1 MYILYI
7 MSWHLHEVKRK
18 TKTYVALKKN
28 EREGK
33 KIKSTY
39 IYLGPI
45 NDALKILADLQ
56 IKPLENEIEVSYSGE
71 MILGSIANSINFSK
85 ILEKYTKDK
94 RIAVALNNII
104 ILRTLFPLSKRRLIK
119 VRLEHSI
126 LKESVDL
133 KYFEEVYEFMDIL
146 YRNMGDIMNDAVTNA
161 VKIHH
166 LDLNHL
172 IIDAT
177 RIKIWKDKE
186 TELIRFGYCSRN
198 ERKCSPQVN
207 LILGVNNQHVP
218 LFADTYPGNTQDV
231 KMFEDFIDQISIR
244 YHKLTS
250 NIKEKFIIFDQ
261 GNVNPGNIDY
271 LQELQ
276 KQGTYFVSM
285 VKTSSNGKFIKKV
298 DKFDLPMIYSKEKS
312 KNVKTKIYGKVMDEE
327 VYNKKLR
334 VLVCYNP
341 DIMELKCK
349 ILDQKVEH
357 VAKMVNE
364 GKNRDDINM
373 MISKYHLKTAM
384 KIVEIDG
391 EIKVDIDDKVLETR
405 KKSYGFFVLFTNHMK
420 LSAEEFIQIYKSRDI
435 VEQGFRALKSDL
447 EIDPVYHSRDDRIET
462 HTVMVVFGYFLMS
475 LLNVV
480 LIDRKIRYSFGE
492 LKSLIRSGNA
502 VEGFYENE
510 ALKKKLKLW
519 KPIKLGPE
527 LEEIFRKLMI
537 KIPGFDVKE
546 SIPTDL

>member
-1 MYILYI
+1 
-7 MSWHLHEVKRK
+7 MSWHIHEIKRK

-28 EREGK
+28 DREGK
-33 KIKSTY
+33 KIKSSY

-56 IKPLENEIEVSYSGE
+56 IKPLKHEKEVSYSGE
-71 MILGSIANSINFSK
+71 LILGSMANSINFSK
-85 ILEKYTKDK
+85 VLKRYTNDK
-94 RIAVALNNII
+94 RIAEALNNII
-104 ILRTLFPLSKRRLIK
+104 ILRTLFPVSKRRLVKI
-119 VRLEHSI
+119 RLEHSI
-126 LKESVDL
+126 LKDSTDL

-146 YRNMGDIMNDAVTNA
+146 YPNIGDIMNDAVTNA

-166 LDLNHL
+166 LDLKHL

-186 TELIRFGYCSRN
+186 TDLIRFGYSSRN
-198 ERKCSPQVN
+198 ERKSSPQVN

-218 LFADTYPGNTQDV
+218 LFAHTYPGNTQDV
-231 KMFEDFIDQISIR
+231 KMFEDFIDRISTR
-244 YHKLTS
+244 YHELS
-250 NIKEKFIIFDQ
+250 SHIKEKFVIFDQ

-285 VKTSSNGKFIKKV
+285 VKTSSSGKFIKKV
-298 DKFDLPMIYSKEKS
+298 DKSDLPMIYSNEKS
-312 KNVKTKIYGKVMDEE
+312 KNVTTKIYGKVMDEE
-327 VYNKKLR
+327 VYNKKSR

-341 DIMELKCK
+341 DIMELKCE

-357 VAKMVNE
+357 IKKMVND
-364 GKNRDDINM
+364 GKNQDDIKM
-373 MISKYHLKTAM
+373 MISKYHLKMAI
-384 KIVEIDG
+384 KIVEING
-391 EIKVDIDDKVLETR
+391 KMEVDINDKVLETR
-405 KKSYGFFVLFTNHMK
+405 KKRYGFFVLFTNHKK
-420 LSAEEFIQIYKSRDI
+420 LSAEELIQIYKSRDI
-435 VEQGFRALKSDL
+435 VEQGFRALKSNM

-462 HTVMVVFGYFLMS
+462 HTVMVVFGYLLMS
-475 LLNVV
+475 LLSVV
-480 LIDRKIRYSFGE
+480 LNERKISYSFGE
-492 LKSLIRSGNA
+492 LKDLIRSGNA

-510 ALKKKLKLW
+510 ILKKRLKLW
-519 KPIKLGPE
+519 RPIKLGAE

>member
-1 MYILYI
+1 
-7 MSWHLHEVKRK
+7 MSWHLHEIKRK
-18 TKTYVALKKN
+18 TKTYIALKKN
-28 EREGK
+28 ERDGK
-33 KIKSTY
+33 KIKSSY

-56 IKPLENEIEVSYSGE
+56 IKPLENEKEVSYSGE
-71 MILGSIANSINFSK
+71 LILGSIANSINFSK
-85 ILEKYTKDK
+85 ILEKYTNDK

-104 ILRTLFPLSKRRLIK
+104 ILRTLFPVSKRRLVK

-126 LKESVDL
+126 LRDSTDL

-166 LDLNHL
+166 LDLKHL

-186 TELIRFGYCSRN
+186 TELIRFGYCSKN
-198 ERKCSPQVN
+198 ERKSSPQVN
-207 LILGVNNQHVP
+207 LILGVNNQQVP
-218 LFADTYPGNTQDV
+218 LFANTYPGNTQDV
-231 KMFEDFIDQISIR
+231 KMFGDFIDQISTR
-244 YHKLTS
+244 YHELTS
-250 NIKEKFIIFDQ
+250 HIKEKFVIFDQ

-271 LQELQ
+271 LQEFQ

-285 VKTSSNGKFIKKV
+285 VKTNNSGKFIKKV
-298 DKFDLPMIYSKEKS
+298 DKSDLPMIYSKEKS
-312 KNVKTKIYGKVMDEE
+312 KNVTTKIYGKVMDED
-327 VYNKKLR
+327 VYNKKSR

-341 DIMELKCK
+341 DLMELKCG

-357 VAKMVNE
+357 ITKMVND
-364 GKNRDDINM
+364 GQNQDDIKIL
-373 MISKYHLKTAM
+373 ISKYHLKTAI
-384 KIVEIDG
+384 KIVEING
-391 EIKVDIDDKVLETR
+391 KMEVDIDDRVLETR
-405 KKSYGFFVLFTNHMK
+405 KKGYGFFVLFTNHK
-420 LSAEEFIQIYKSRDI
+420 RLSAEEFIEIYKSRDI

-462 HTVMVVFGYFLMS
+462 HTVMVVFGYLLMS
-475 LLNVV
+475 LLSVV
-480 LIDRKIRYSFGE
+480 LSDRKIKYSFGE

-519 KPIKLGPE
+519 RPIKLGPE

-537 KIPGFDVKE
+537 KKPGFDVKE
-546 SIPTDL
+546 CIPTDL

>member
-1 MYILYI
+1 
-7 MSWHLHEVKRK
+7 MSWHLHEIKRK
-18 TKTYVALKKN
+18 TKTYIALKKN
-28 EREGK
+28 ERDGK
-33 KIKSTY
+33 KIKSSY

-56 IKPLENEIEVSYSGE
+56 IKPLENEREVSYSGE
-71 MILGSIANSINFSK
+71 LILGSIANSINFSK
-85 ILEKYTKDK
+85 ILEKYTNDK

-104 ILRTLFPLSKRRLIK
+104 ILRTLFPLSKRRLVK
-119 VRLEHSI
+119 FRLEHSI
-126 LKESVDL
+126 LKDSTDM

-166 LDLNHL
+166 LDLKHL

-186 TELIRFGYCSRN
+186 TELIRFGYCSKN
-198 ERKCSPQVN
+198 ERKSLPQVN

-218 LFADTYPGNTQDV
+218 LFANTYPGNTQDV
-231 KMFEDFIDQISIR
+231 KMFGDFIDQISTR
-244 YHKLTS
+244 YHELTS
-250 NIKEKFIIFDQ
+250 HIKEKFVIFDQ

-271 LQELQ
+271 LQEFQ

-285 VKTSSNGKFIKKV
+285 VKTNSSGKFIKKV
-298 DKFDLPMIYSKEKS
+298 DKSDLPMIYSKEKS
-312 KNVKTKIYGKVMDEE
+312 KNVTTKIYGKVMDED
-327 VYNKKLR
+327 VYNKKSR

-341 DIMELKCK
+341 DLMELKCG

-357 VAKMVNE
+357 ITKMVND
-364 GKNRDDINM
+364 GQNQDDIKIL
-373 MISKYHLKTAM
+373 ISKYHLKTAI
-384 KIVEIDG
+384 KIVEING
-391 EIKVDIDDKVLETR
+391 KMEIDIDDKVLENR
-405 KKSYGFFVLFTNHMK
+405 KKGYGFFVLFTNHK
-420 LSAEEFIQIYKSRDI
+420 RLSAEEFIEIYKSRDI

-462 HTVMVVFGYFLMS
+462 HTVMVVFGYLLMS
-475 LLNVV
+475 LLSVV
-480 LIDRKIRYSFGE
+480 LSDRKIKYSFGE

-519 KPIKLGPE
+519 RPIKLGPE

-537 KIPGFDVKE
+537 KKPGFDVKE
-546 SIPTDL
+546 CIPTDL